1 MKKLNTQEVIKNKK
15 RLIDT
20 HCQGMDSISLH
31 NKSSLEQDIKVLQ
44 AYNQET
50 YELNDNEISNQIKR
64 RTQEIIDSILSSI

>member
-1 MKKLNTQEVIKNKK
+1 MRTLNTQEVIKNKK
-15 RLIDT
+15 RLIET

-50 YELNDNEISNQIKR
+50 YKLNDNEENVYLYHKPQFAQFAK
-64 RTQEIIDSILSSI
+64 DL